1 MDQIKQTINQN
12 LNIPTIRGR
21 FKKNQIMKM
30 IKISMLAL
38 TLGLMSFSAIAP
50 VKTLVS
56 KVSIVASS
64 IVWKSETIDVG
75 AIPQNTPKPIIFEF
89 KNTGKTAVV
98 VTNVQG
104 SCGCT
109 ATDYTKTPIAPGK
122 SGTVTATYNAAN
134 AGGFTKTVSV
144 TTNVETAPKVLT
156 IKGTVV
162 AASTAAKS

>member
-1 MDQIKQTINQN
+1 
-12 LNIPTIRGR
+12 
-21 FKKNQIMKM
+21 MKM

-50 VKTLVS
+50 VNALVS
-56 KVSIVASS
+56 KEIISTSS
-64 IVWKSETIDVG
+64 ILWKSESIDVG
-75 AIPQNTPKPIIFEF
+75 QIPQNTPKPIVFEF
-89 KNTGKTAVV
+89 KNTGKIAVI

-134 AGGFTKTVSV
+134 PGGFTKTVSV
-144 TTNVETAPKVLT
+144 TTNAETTVKVLT

-162 AASTAAKS
+162 AAATGVKS

>member
-1 MDQIKQTINQN
+1 
-12 LNIPTIRGR
+12 
-21 FKKNQIMKM
+21 MKM

-38 TLGLMSFSAIAP
+38 TLGLMSFSAIVP

-56 KVSIVASS
+56 KVAVAAST

-75 AIPQNTPKPIIFEF
+75 NIPQNTPKPIVFEF
-89 KNTGKTAVV
+89 KNTGKTTVL

-109 ATDYTKTPIAPGK
+109 ATNYTKTPIEPGK
-122 SGTVTATYNAAN
+122 SGTVTATYNAVN
-134 AGGFTKTVSV
+134 AGAFTKTVSV

-162 AASTAAKS
+162 AASTGVKS